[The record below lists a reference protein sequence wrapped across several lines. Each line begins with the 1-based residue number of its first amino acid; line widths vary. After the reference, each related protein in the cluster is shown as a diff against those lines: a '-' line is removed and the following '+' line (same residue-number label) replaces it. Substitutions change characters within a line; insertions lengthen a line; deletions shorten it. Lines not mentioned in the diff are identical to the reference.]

1 MIPAAESPRVQ
12 RALLLLLIT
21 QFWTGYCLSTISF
34 ESLQGKNI
42 LVIGG
47 SGRVGGSVVTQ
58 LVQRGSKVSVGGTS
72 RDHFSQAQ
80 ARWTRIF
87 PQFDFQ
93 NIAFHKVDRE
103 VAESITPIIQDYD
116 LVIHTAGPFQGKVK
130 TPNGVLEAC
139 VRASVPY
146 LDVCD
151 DYCTASAAKAKY
163 ASQAKVPCIV
173 STGTWPGVSSLLA
186 KQLVHKALAKDPS
199 LQPAD
204 LKVDFGFFTAGSGG
218 AGVTLLVATFLILAE
233 KALTIVDGRR
243 IPVPP
248 LKDFEYVNFGDIV
261 GDRAIAPL
269 NLLETA
275 SVHDYLGVG
284 STSAKFG
291 TAPSYWN
298 TLLGLFGSMVPKE
311 VLENE
316 PFMRK
321 LSVFSMPIVRIV
333 DFFAGATNAIR
344 VDLSAKGQGKLATA
358 IYAHENL
365 EPCVGESI
373 IAFAAAALTES
384 AVPPGVWFTEEA
396 IAAGDDC
403 AAVLHLASVG
413 AHTCVVE
420 GLDLSKDEIFGSSIK
435 QRPKTTKSGKR

>member
-1 MIPAAESPRVQ
+1 M
-12 RALLLLLIT
+12 
-21 QFWTGYCLSTISF
+21 
-34 ESLQGKNI
+34 
-42 LVIGG
+42 
-47 SGRVGGSVVTQ
+47 
-58 LVQRGSKVSVGGTS
+58 GGTNLVN
-72 RDHFSQAQ
+72 FQQ
-80 ARWTRIF
+80 TQGRWTRIF
-87 PQFDFQ
+87 PDLNFQ
-93 NIAFHKVDRE
+93 NISFHEVDRE
-103 VAESITPIIQDYD
+103 VAESISPIIHDYD

-130 TPNGVLEAC
+130 APNGILEAC
-139 VRASVPY
+139 VRAAVPY
-146 LDVCD
+146 IDVCD

-163 ASQAKVPCIV
+163 ASQAKAPCIL
-173 STGTWPGVSSLLA
+173 STGTWPGVSSLMA
-186 KQLVHKALAKDPS
+186 KQLVYKALSKDPT
-199 LQPAD
+199 LRPAD

-233 KALTIVDGRR
+233 QALTIVDGRR

-248 LKDFEYVNFGDIV
+248 LKEFENAYFGDIV
-261 GDRAIAPL
+261 GERAIAPL

-275 SVHDYLGVG
+275 SIHDYLGVG

-316 PFMRK
+316 PVMRK
-321 LSVFSMPIVRIV
+321 LASFSMPIVRLV

-344 VDLSAKGQGKLATA
+344 VELSVKGQGKLATA

-373 IAFAAAALTES
+373 VAFAAAALTES

-396 IAAGDDC
+396 IQAGEDC
-403 AAVLHLASVG
+403 AAVLKLASVG
-413 AHTCVVE
+413 AHTSTVE
-420 GLDLSKDEIFGSSIK
+420 GLGLSMFGRSSK
-435 QRPKTTKSGKR
+435 QRQEIPSGSI